1 MTQRIVERIGSM
13 CLKLRMNPMTTQMHS
28 ILNLRHI
35 DPMQKGNGTVSHA
48 G

>member
-28 ILNLRHI
+28 IMRHI